1 MAVGCWNAVMS
12 NLGLALRHRSHNY
25 ESDSIVYY
33 HDRDIRGFNMIYTH
47 HDEMLSSQIHPIR
60 IWRQGDF
67 IAHVTHSPTD
77 NIHKRWKHLVEYFEP
92 FRYACP
98 SVYEHSDEC
107 YAKPCHEDLWNDDEY
122 KFANLWS
129 DYVPQIP
136 PFELKRNSSM
146 ECETFLQVPV
156 KFVYYNGNY
165 VPSLFRTHS
174 TEDIKSRVLDFV
186 QEAADFNFFFDTW
199 SWIEHKLQTSEPF
212 VCMEIGDGLSRAGR
226 FNPAIENTTADFL

>member
-1 MAVGCWNAVMS
+1 MLLSTHSPLPKITKTNTVTLLRFAHRGLNVEYDAECEKRYWQSYNMAVGCWNAVMS

-92 FRYACP
+92 YRYTAINVFSVVLLKSYLKLDP
-98 SVYEHSDEC
+98 STGS
-107 YAKPCHEDLWNDDEY
+107 
-122 KFANLWS
+122 
-129 DYVPQIP
+129 I
-136 PFELKRNSSM
+136 
-146 ECETFLQVPV
+146 
-156 KFVYYNGNY
+156 
-165 VPSLFRTHS
+165 
-174 TEDIKSRVLDFV
+174 
-186 QEAADFNFFFDTW
+186 
-199 SWIEHKLQTSEPF
+199 
-212 VCMEIGDGLSRAGR
+212 
-226 FNPAIENTTADFL
+226 